1 MKMLTKFALVAV
13 SVAAVSGQAFASVP
27 EVVHA
32 KLWNENDGRMGITTD
47 VSRVKAGKIDFEV
60 VNDSKNLV
68 HEMLVIKV
76 GSYGENL
83 PYNAKNASVIEDQTN
98 DFGEVS
104 GLQPG
109 KTGSLAVDLKPGK
122 YLLVCNMP
130 GHYKAH
136 MYTNLLVTK

>member
-1 MKMLTKFALVAV
+1 MKMLTKFALLAV

-32 KLWNENDGRMGITTD
+32 KLWNHNDGKMGITTD

-60 VNDSKNLV
+60 SNDSGNMV
-68 HEMLVIKV
+68 HEMLVVKV
-76 GSYGENL
+76 NSFNEAL
-83 PYNAKNASVIEDQTN
+83 PYNPKKASVIEDQTN

-104 GLQPG
+104 ELEPG
-109 KTGSLAVDLKPGK
+109 KSGSLTVDLKPGK

-130 GHYKAH
+130 GHYMSH
-136 MYTNLLVTK
+136 MYTDLLVTR